1 MNLAYKTTVSPV
13 PLRKHVVD
21 DDAQDASVTRV
32 PVYSGERTPAPGHT
46 VESEAGWNGWWQA
59 NFDAQMEHNIIPAV
73 GDALGEI
80 RMQLRDEIKELRN
93 QVAELKRELE
103 QVRADSVVTLPR
115 SAWRHSAA

>member
-1 MNLAYKTTVSPV
+1 MNDVVYKTYAVGN
-13 PLRKHVVD
+13 D
-21 DDAQDASVTRV
+21 ADDAFVTPAPAYSVAH
-32 PVYSGERTPAPGHT
+32 TPAPGHT

-59 NFDAQMEHNIIPAV
+59 NFDAQVEHNIIPAV

-103 QVRADSVVTLPR
+103 
-115 SAWRHSAA
+115 AWKSNAA